1 MATYKKRG
9 YKPKATKENDG
20 ADGNFNEEEST
31 TAEVFNNLDEGANK
45 TEEWVAGNQKPILI
59 VIGVI
64 VFAVLA
70 YMAYSRFVQQPK
82 EFEAADE
89 IAQSQIY
96 FENALDATNKDQDSL
111 FNLALNGGNGKFGL
125 LKVIDNYL
133 QVKGNGNYKL
143 DMPLDEEE
151 QLVIINDDLIET
163 KEKSIK
169 INVEEL
175 KNVLKTHKASVA
187 ETMEVPCLVGYYFN
201 EKAITTNRFLVTTT
215 NINLFGREVLLSSSL
230 AELLYLFKEDIKV
243 IVTNNRAIFEN
254 ENLKISGYIMDEIAD
269 YPVESIEKISASVFD
284 YSIKID
290 KKSLLQAVDRLTLF
304 VDPFDENGI
313 YLDFETSGVS
323 LKNKKS
329 NGTEFVEYDKE
340 SKEEIKFRCFSDIE
354 FLVSQLNSYPE
365 DTVEIEFGSKVLI
378 KFKSENVTQMLALL
392 TPEGDDE

>member
-1 MATYKKRG
+1 MKIKT
-9 YKPKATKENDG
+9 
-20 ADGNFNEEEST
+20 
-31 TAEVFNNLDEGANK
+31 EVFQEAVAIAVKGASFNK
-45 TEEWVAGNQKPILI
+45 IIPITGFMTIEQTKGFFELRTTDGMNKMVVKRSEKSKELLLATVKADILASLVAKTT
-59 VIGVI
+59 
-64 VFAVLA
+64 
-70 YMAYSRFVQQPK
+70 S
-82 EFEAADE
+82 EFIE
-89 IAQSQIY
+89 
-96 FENALDATNKDQDSL
+96 
-111 FNLALNGGNGKFGL
+111 